1 MNLRLTSSALALAAM
16 TAPAFADVTSE
27 QVWQSWVDYYSSAGY
42 QVTEG
47 KREKAGDTL
56 TITDMTVAFGKA
68 EAEAD
73 VKPDS
78 TLTFSV
84 PQITLTETGDGKVR
98 TVYADQAQ
106 GNFSGTDAAG
116 DDFTLDFT
124 LDMPGN
130 ATVTSGAPEDMTHE
144 FDYPTM
150 DVALGVMKTGDKE
163 QPLPVRISLKNS
175 TGKMHNVAGA
185 TAKYDYDFKSE
196 RLTFSGDVVTDE
208 NDGKVKFDGDMA
220 GLEMVGQMSLPSG
233 QDMAGDMNAALKA
246 GLIANGTVKFGATA
260 AMFDFAGTSAE
271 GQPQTAGGK
280 YDAKG
285 FDVTFAM
292 SQDGLGYQGNS
303 DAAAFELTT
312 SDVPFPIKYAAESA
326 SFDIQLPVM
335 KADAAQPFKF
345 AYSLGGLTL
354 GDELWNLFDA
364 QGALPRDPASLDLD
378 LTGLMKVN
386 EDLFDPASMA
396 PDMPAEDAVTAAD
409 AAAEAAA
416 DAATDPATDPAADP
430 ASDMAPDMAENVLAE
445 PIVPTQVTINQFALS
460 LMGARIT
467 ATGEL
472 KAAEGADIATA
483 PPIGQIKAEYEG
495 VNGLVDKL
503 AGMGLIPEDQLM
515 GVRMMLAMFAKP
527 VAEGE
532 DKLTTDLEFK
542 EGGAIFA
549 NGQQIQ

>member
-27 QVWQSWVDYYSSAGY
+27 QVWQSWVDYYTSAGY
-42 QVTEG
+42 QITEG

-68 EAEAD
+68 DAE
-73 VKPDS
+73 PDS
-78 TLTFSV
+78 TLTFTI
-84 PQITLTETGDGKVR
+84 PQVTLTETGDGKVR

-116 DDFTLDFT
+116 DDFALDFT

-150 DVALGVMKTGDKE
+150 DVALGTMKTGDQE
-163 QPLPVRISLKNS
+163 QPLPVKISLTNS

-185 TAKYDYDFKSE
+185 TAKYDYDFKAE
-196 RLTFSGDVVTDE
+196 RLTFSGDVTHE
-208 NDGKVKFDGDMA
+208 IDGNIKFDGDMA
-220 GLEMVGQMSLPSG
+220 GLEMAGQMSLPSG

-246 GLIANGTVKFGATA
+246 GLIVDGTVKFGATA
-260 AMFDFAGTSAE
+260 AMFDFAGTSVE

-303 DAAAFELTT
+303 DAAAFEMTT
-312 SDVPFPIKYAAESA
+312 SDMPFPIKYAAESA

-335 KADAAQPFKF
+335 KSDAAQPFKF

-396 PDMPAEDAVTAAD
+396 DAMPAEDAVAAAD
-409 AAAEAAA
+409 DTAEAAA
-416 DAATDPATDPAADP
+416 DAATDPAA
-430 ASDMAPDMAENVLAE
+430 DMAEDIMAE
-445 PIVPTQVTINQFALS
+445 PIVPTEVTINQFALS
-460 LMGARIT
+460 MLGAKVT

-495 VNGLVDKL
+495 VNGLIDKL